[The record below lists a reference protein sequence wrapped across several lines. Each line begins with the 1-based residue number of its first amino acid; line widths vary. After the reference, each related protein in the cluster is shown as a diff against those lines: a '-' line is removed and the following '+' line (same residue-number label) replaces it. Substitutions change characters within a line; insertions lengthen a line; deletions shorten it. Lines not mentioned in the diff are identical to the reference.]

1 MNDERAYW
9 LGFSRVPGIGVQRA
23 NDLKRAFGSLEAAW
37 LAPERALTP
46 LKLPQFVIT
55 NLLKYRAKLDLEAE
69 IRKLERLGAELLT
82 LDDAAYPYLLK
93 AITNPPMVL
102 YVRGALTAQDSRA
115 LAIVGTRKATKLGR
129 DIARDFAC
137 ELASNGVTIVS
148 GLAQG
153 IDYEAHQGALDVNG
167 RTIAVLGSGI
177 DVIYPRQHTQLA
189 HKIMENGAI
198 LTEFPPE
205 TPPEAS
211 NFPRRNRIVS
221 GLSQGVLVVEAPLRS
236 GALITATAAGEQ
248 GRDVFAIPASLNNTM
263 GHGCNRLIQD
273 GAKLVM
279 ETADIM
285 SDLQPATEARQT
297 RMIAEQISAD
307 SPLEAKVLS
316 YLQGDPAHVDDIA
329 RESGL
334 AVSEVL
340 GVLTLLELKGLAQSV
355 APMQY
360 CGTA

>member
-1 MNDERAYW
+1 MSDERAYW

-23 NDLKRAFGSLEAAW
+23 NDFKRTFGSLEAAW
-37 LAPERALTP
+37 SAQEREFAPLR
-46 LKLPQFVIT
+46 LPQFVIA
-55 NLLKYRAKLDLEAE
+55 NLIEYRRKLDLEAE
-69 IRKLERLGAELLT
+69 IRKVERIGAELLT
-82 LDDAAYPYLLK
+82 LEDEAYPYLLR

-102 YVRGALTAQDSRA
+102 YVHGQLTAQDSRA

-167 RTIAVLGSGI
+167 RTIAVLGCGI

-189 HKIMENGAI
+189 RSIMAHGA
-198 LTEFPPE
+198 LVTEFAPG
-205 TPPEAS
+205 TPPEAA

-221 GLSQGVLVVEAPLRS
+221 GISQGVLVVEAPLRS

-248 GRDVFAIPASLNNTM
+248 GRDVFAIPSSLNNTM

-279 ETADIM
+279 ETSDII
-285 SDLQPATEARQT
+285 SDLQPVTEARQT

-329 RESGL
+329 RDSGMP
-334 AVSEVL
+334 VSEVL

>member
-1 MNDERAYW
+1 MSDERAYW
-9 LGFSRVPGIGVQRA
+9 LGFSLVPGIGVQRA
-23 NDLKRAFGSLEAAW
+23 NDLKRTFGSLEAAW
-37 LAPERALTP
+37 RAPEREFAP
-46 LKLPQFVIT
+46 LKLPGFVIAH
-55 NLLKYRAKLDLEAE
+55 LLKYRQIFDLDAE
-69 IRKLERLGAELLT
+69 IRKIERLGAELLT
-82 LDDAAYPYLLK
+82 LDDAQYPYLLR

-102 YVRGALTAQDSRA
+102 YIQGELKAEDSRA
-115 LAIVGTRKATKLGR
+115 LAIVGTRKATKLAR
-129 DIARDFAC
+129 DIARDFAS

-153 IDYEAHQGALDVNG
+153 IDYEAHQGALDVKG

-189 HKIMENGAI
+189 RSIIANGA
-198 LTEFPPE
+198 LVTEFPPG
-205 TPPEAS
+205 TPPEAA
-211 NFPRRNRIVS
+211 NFPRRNRIIS
-221 GLSQGVLVVEAPLRS
+221 GISQGVLVVEAPLRS

-279 ETADIM
+279 ETADII
-285 SDLQPATEARQT
+285 SDLQPAAEARQT

-329 RESGL
+329 RQSGL
-334 AVSEVL
+334 PVSEVL
-340 GVLTLLELKGLAQSV
+340 GLLTLLELKGLAQSV

>member
-1 MNDERAYW
+1 MSDERAYW
-9 LGFSRVPGIGVQRA
+9 LGFSLVPGIGVQRA
-23 NDLKRAFGSLEAAW
+23 NDLKRTFGSLEAAW
-37 LAPERALTP
+37 RAPEREFAP
-46 LKLPQFVIT
+46 LRLPGFVIAH
-55 NLLKYRAKLDLEAE
+55 LLKYRQIFDLEAE
-69 IRKLERLGAELLT
+69 IRKIERLGAELLT
-82 LDDAAYPYLLK
+82 LDDANYPYLLR

-102 YVRGALTAQDSRA
+102 YVQGELTAQDSRA
-115 LAIVGTRKATKLGR
+115 LAIVGTRKATKLAR
-129 DIARDFAC
+129 DIARDFAS

-153 IDYEAHQGALDVNG
+153 IDYEAHQGALDVQG

-189 HKIMENGAI
+189 KAIIANGA
-198 LTEFPPE
+198 LVTEFPPG
-205 TPPEAS
+205 TPPEAA

-221 GLSQGVLVVEAPLRS
+221 GISQGVLVVEAPLRS

-248 GRDVFAIPASLNNTM
+248 GRDVFAIPSSLNNTM

-285 SDLQPATEARQT
+285 SDLQPATETRQT

-307 SPLEAKVLS
+307 SPLEAKVLT

-329 RESGL
+329 RQSGL
-334 AVSEVL
+334 PVSEVL
-340 GVLTLLELKGLAQSV
+340 GILTLLELKGLAQSV